1 MEKGK
6 DKKQNQDSK
15 RKNRSGERQ
24 DLVSLKNDNQ
34 VSVTLSISRNDR
46 LSCASV
52 KHLYFLEQ
60 DHRLLDR

>member
-52 KHLYFLEQ
+52 KHLYFREQ